1 MLRKQLVVFVLV
13 LLVLFLGACTSRTI
27 EVTRVVEV
35 PGDTVEVVRE
45 LPGDVVEVTRI
56 VEVEGQSVERVV
68 EVQVTPTPIGGEL
81 ILYACLFDPDKL
93 AVLFKAF
100 ENQTGVKVTCLDM
113 SSGEALQR
121 IRAEQGNP
129 QGDVLFGT
137 TNLSHVNLAS
147 DGLTELYKGTGWHR
161 IPDGPGKDP
170 DGAWTGF
177 YYGVIG
183 FACSP
188 ERLAEINAECPDS
201 WEALLDPVFEG
212 EIVIASPAAS
222 GTSYTVLSGLAELM
236 GEDGAFEYWQRLNQ
250 NVAQYTQSG
259 SAPGRMAAQGEY
271 AIGIA
276 FAHDIQVQQDHG
288 LPVLLNFPSE
298 GTPFEIGGIS
308 IIKGA
313 RNKAAA
319 EAWLDFVFTEAF
331 QRYHNDIAHRIPIV
345 TGVDLAEGTIGL
357 EDVKLIEGYDP
368 TDWAAKRDDLVARWQ
383 DEIGGER

>member
-1 MLRKQLVVFVLV
+1 MLRKQLVVSILL
-13 LLVLFLGACTSRTI
+13 LLVLFLGACTPRTI
-27 EVTRVVEV
+27 EVTRVIEM
-35 PGDTVEVVRE
+35 PGATVEVIRE

-56 VEVEGQSVERVV
+56 VEVEGQTVERVV
-68 EVQVTPTPIGGEL
+68 EVTPTPIGGEL

-93 AVLFKAF
+93 AVLFKSF
-100 ENQTGVKVTCLDM
+100 EAQTGVKVTCLDM

-147 DGLTELYKGTGWHR
+147 DGLTELYQGAGWNR
-161 IPDGPGKDP
+161 IPEGPGKDP

-188 ERLAEINAECPDS
+188 ERLAELGADCPDS

-222 GTSYTVLSGLAELM
+222 GTAYTVLSGLAELM

-259 SAPGRMAAQGEY
+259 SAPGRLAAQGEY

-276 FAHDIQVQQDHG
+276 FAHDIQVQQDRG
-288 LPVLLNFPSE
+288 LPVIISFPSE

-331 QRYHNDIAHRIPIV
+331 QRYHNDVAHRIPIV
-345 TGVDLAEGTIGL
+345 TGVELAEGTIGL

-368 TDWAAKRDDLVARWQ
+368 TEWAARRDDLVNRWQ
-383 DEIGGER
+383 AEIGGER

>member
-1 MLRKQLVVFVLV
+1 MLRKQLVVFVV
-13 LLVLFLGACTSRTI
+13 LLLGLFLGACTPRTI
-27 EVTRVVEV
+27 EVTRVVEL
-35 PGDTVEVVRE
+35 PGATVEVIRE

-56 VEVEGQSVERVV
+56 VEVEGQTVERMV
-68 EVQVTPTPIGGEL
+68 EVTPTPIGGEL

-100 ENQTGVKVTCLDM
+100 EAQTGVKVTCLDM

-147 DGLTELYKGTGWHR
+147 DGLTELYQGAGWHR

-188 ERLAEINAECPDS
+188 ERLAEIGAECPDS
-201 WEALLDPVFEG
+201 WEALLDPVYEG

-222 GTSYTVLSGLAELM
+222 GTSYTVLSGLAELL
-236 GEDGAFEYWQRLNQ
+236 GEDEAFEYWQRLNQ

-271 AIGIA
+271 AVGIA
-276 FAHDIQVQQDHG
+276 FAHDIQVQQDSG
-288 LPVLLNFPSE
+288 LPVILGFPSE

-313 RNKAAA
+313 RNQAAA

-345 TGVDLAEGTIGL
+345 SGVDLAEGTIGL

-368 TDWAAKRDDLVARWQ
+368 TEWAAKRDDLVDRWQ